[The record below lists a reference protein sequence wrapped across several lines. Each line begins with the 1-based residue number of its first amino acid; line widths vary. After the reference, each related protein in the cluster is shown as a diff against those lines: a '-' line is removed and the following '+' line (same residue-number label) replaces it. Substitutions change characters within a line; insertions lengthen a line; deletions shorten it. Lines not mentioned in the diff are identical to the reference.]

1 MKMNNKAVK
10 TMIDNLDAKQGLG
23 AYDPKASPQKRREA
37 LVHAFMFAQGRVS
50 RPNQFF
56 EKPNK
61 KILKE
66 DIDWLK
72 IRVVKAIANFMKVN
86 KNRGC

>member
-1 MKMNNKAVK
+1 
-10 TMIDNLDAKQGLG
+10 
-23 AYDPKASPQKRREA
+23 
-37 LVHAFMFAQGRVS
+37 MFAQGRVS

-56 EKPNK
+56 QQPNK
-61 KILKE
+61 KIRKE

-72 IRVVKAIANFMKVN
+72 IRVVKAIADFMKIN